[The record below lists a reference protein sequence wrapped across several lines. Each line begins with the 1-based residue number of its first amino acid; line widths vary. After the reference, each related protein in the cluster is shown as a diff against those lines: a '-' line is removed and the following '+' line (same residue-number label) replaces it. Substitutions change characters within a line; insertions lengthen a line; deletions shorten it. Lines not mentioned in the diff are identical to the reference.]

1 MGIIVKNKKF
11 KIDSLESK
19 NDCSRYI
26 DSLDL
31 TSGKVEVLV
40 RPYSNKNQRSI
51 DQNNRYW
58 HMIRQASNESG
69 YTVNELHTI
78 MIMEVLGMQE
88 VTSLKGETREV
99 PIQTSGLTVAQF
111 GEYMD
116 QVESVLINAGIYYP
130 QPEMQYV

>member
-31 TSGKVEVLV
+31 TSGKVEVIV

-88 VTSLKGETREV
+88 VTSLKGETHSV

-116 QVESVLINAGIYYP
+116 QVESVLVSAGIYYP
-130 QPEMQYV
+130 QPEMQHV

>member
-1 MGIIVKNKKF
+1 VKNKKF

-31 TSGKVEVLV
+31 TSGKVEVIV

-88 VTSLKGETREV
+88 VTSLKGETHSV

-116 QVESVLINAGIYYP
+116 QVESVLVSAGIYYP
-130 QPEMQYV
+130 QPEMQHV

>member
-11 KIDSLESK
+11 KIDRLESK

-31 TSGKVEVLV
+31 TSGKVEVIV

-88 VTSLKGETREV
+88 VTSLKGETHSV

-116 QVESVLINAGIYYP
+116 QVESVLVSAGIYYP
-130 QPEMQYV
+130 QPEMQHV

>member
-31 TSGKVEVLV
+31 TSGKVEVIV
-40 RPYSNKNQRSI
+40 RPYSNKNQRSV

-116 QVESVLINAGIYYP
+116 QVESVLVSAGIYYP
-130 QPEMQYV
+130 QPEI